1 MRKAALYISKD
12 QPKKV
17 AGGGHGFKSP
27 HPGPF
32 LPNIELRHCFEPDFN
47 NCRTECLARSYP
59 HLSDNLETL
68 LRAKERERKQ
78 KVTEDIA
85 DHRKV
90 GYRGD

>member
-1 MRKAALYISKD
+1 
-12 QPKKV
+12 
-17 AGGGHGFKSP
+17 
-27 HPGPF
+27 
-32 LPNIELRHCFEPDFN
+32 
-47 NCRTECLARSYP
+47 
-59 HLSDNLETL
+59 LSDNLETL